1 MVLIPAGPF
10 LMGQDDFLFEKPQRK
25 IHLDA
30 FLIDRVPVTNGEYY
44 DFCRATGFNPP
55 PHWHAG
61 YPPEGEKNHPVNNVT
76 IVEARAF
83 AKWAG
88 KRIPT
93 EAEWEKAARGTDG
106 RTYPWG
112 EGFDPK
118 KCNADGSKIGNPVPV
133 GSYPS
138 GASPYG
144 VLDMCGNLWEWVE
157 GTWDPAFFEKMPARN
172 PRPPADRELDILRGG
187 AWSTL
192 HFNCRTYSRCPAL
205 KDARAGYSGFRC
217 AKSVK

>member
-1 MVLIPAGPF
+1 MAKVKGEVDVS
-10 LMGQDDFLFEKPQRK
+10 QDDKDV
-25 IHLDA
+25 LDA
-30 FLIDRVPVTNGEYY
+30 FLIDRVPVTNREYF
-44 DFCRATGFNPP
+44 DFCRATGFPPP

-61 YPPEGEKNHPVNNVT
+61 YPPDGENDHPVNNVILT
-76 IVEARAF
+76 EARAF

-88 KRIPT
+88 KRLPT

-112 EGFDPK
+112 EGYDPR

-138 GASPYG
+138 GASPYD

-157 GTWDPAFFEKMPARN
+157 GTWDPEFFERMPDRN
-172 PRPPADRELDILRGG
+172 PRPPEDRVQDVLRGG

-192 HFNCRTYSRCPAL
+192 PINGRTFSRCPAL
-205 KDARAGYSGFRC
+205 EDARAGYCGFRGV
-217 AKSVK
+217 KSVR